1 MYTDIFIDFDDTIYD
16 THGNAQI
23 ALGEIF
29 DHFHFGDYF
38 SKLEDFTTPFW
49 KTNVELWD
57 QYAKGL
63 IERDYLMVERIRRP
77 LSLGRDKSGCQMNL
91 SREYCIEI
99 SDYYLERCACKP
111 GVVDG
116 AYDLMDY
123 LRSKGYR
130 LHICSNGFHE
140 VQYKKLNASRLLE
153 YFHSVIL
160 SEDAGANKPSAQFFD
175 YALKTTGATKETT
188 IMIGDNLSTDILG
201 ARNSG
206 IDTIYFNRVPG
217 SQPTA
222 DVTHEV
228 SSLAEIKAIL

>member
-1 MYTDIFIDFDDTIYD
+1 MYTDLFIDFDDTIYD

-38 SKLEDFTTPFW
+38 SALEEFTVPFW

-63 IERDYLMVERIRRP
+63 IDRDFLMIERIRRP
-77 LSLGRDKSGCQMNL
+77 LSLGRNAQGDSMAL
-91 SREYCIEI
+91 SREYCLEI

-123 LRSKGYR
+123 LKSKGYR

-140 VQYKKLNASRLLE
+140 VQYKKLNASNLLR
-153 YFHSVIL
+153 YFDTVIL
-160 SEDAGANKPSAQFFD
+160 SEDAGANKPSEIFFD
-175 YALKTTGATKETT
+175 YALKTTGAQKSTT

-206 IDTIYFNRVPG
+206 IDTIYFNRNAANKC
-217 SQPTA
+217 TE

-228 SSLAEIKAIL
+228 FSLAQIKAIL